1 MLGRAIVPRSA
12 PDARPRSAR
21 ARTARVDATSR
32 RPGPAQVLAP
42 GDVVAWAGDYDKHDR
57 VGRVDVA
64 FADALVAV
72 ARGRGADVVAL
83 GDGPRLREHG
93 FACVRGDGDCATPRA
108 EAAGALRGAA
118 EAAFAAAGA
127 RVFSGAFDALCGAET
142 CDHRVPGTS
151 TVAIVDRSHWTTEG
165 SLYVAPFL
173 ACWLEGEG
181 LLAS

>member
-1 MLGRAIVPRSA
+1 MWSA
-12 PDARPRSAR
+12 TGI
-21 ARTARVDATSR
+21 TA
-32 RPGPAQVLAP
+32 G
-42 GDVVAWAGDYDKHDR
+42 GEE
-57 VGRVDVA
+57 
-64 FADALVAV
+64 
-72 ARGRGADVVAL
+72 
-83 GDGPRLREHG
+83 LRYLK
-93 FACVRGDGDCATPRA
+93 FWLRA

>member
-1 MLGRAIVPRSA
+1 MRFPPGARHATQHNLGILALGQG
-12 PDARPRSAR
+12 DAR
-21 ARTARVDATSR
+21 
-32 RPGPAQVLAP
+32 
-42 GDVVAWAGDYDKHDR
+42 
-57 VGRVDVA
+57 
-64 FADALVAV
+64 
-72 ARGRGADVVAL
+72 
-83 GDGPRLREHG
+83 
-93 FACVRGDGDCATPRA
+93 
-108 EAAGALRGAA
+108 AA